1 HISIPIDI
9 QARPVN
15 TNWEPFQ
22 IPPCPKASE
31 DDLLKAHKTLMQG
44 LINDA
49 GIYRQGGVGVVDGE
63 KVIHIAPPFKRVP
76 SLMGDLFDYLANY
89 EEEIILKSCVFH
101 YEFEFIH
108 PFSDGN
114 GRMGRFWQTL
124 ILKEAY
130 PLLEFVP
137 FETIIFRH
145 QQAYYKALADSQSLS
160 SSEPFIYFMLNALET
175 ALAETLESPIPN
187 LKPEERISAFKE
199 FWKKESFSRKDYQNY
214 HKDISTATAS
224 RDLQIATDLD
234 LVLKEGDKRTTRY
247 SFKS

>member
-1 HISIPIDI
+1 MGPRREILEVKNALETYELLDSLQSI
-9 QARPVN
+9 
-15 TNWEPFQ
+15 
-22 IPPCPKASE
+22 SE
-31 DDLLKAHKTLMQG
+31 DDLLKAHKTLMKG
-44 LINDA
+44 LIDDA

-76 SLMGDLFDYLANY
+76 SLMGDLFDYLVAY
-89 EEEIILKSCVFH
+89 EEEIVLKSCVFH

-114 GRMGRFWQTL
+114 GRMGRLWQTL

-145 QQAYYKALADSQSLS
+145 QQGYYKALADSQSLG

-175 ALAETLESPIPN
+175 ALAETLDSPIPN

-199 FWKKESFSRKDYQNY
+199 FWKEDSFSRKDYQNY

-224 RDLQIATDLD
+224 RDLQIATDLN